1 MQIFTFK
8 VKIVKKDGK
17 HKHQYHIQFL
27 NRNELET
34 WRLTNLMTMIE
45 AAKSFKMSVRIYQGL
60 ATGTQTNMST
70 KCLKIIK
77 DETEHKVDFVEVEND
92 WSI

>member
-1 MQIFTFK
+1 MQMFTFK

-17 HKHQYHIQFL
+17 HKCQYDIQFL

-45 AAKSFKMSVRIYQGL
+45 AAKCFKMSVRTYQGL
-60 ATGTQTNMST
+60 ATGTQKNMST
-70 KCLKIIK
+70 KSLKIIK
-77 DETEHKVDFVEVEND
+77 HETEHKVDFVELPNVT
-92 WSI
+92 

>member
-1 MQIFTFK
+1 MQMFTFK

-17 HKHQYHIQFL
+17 HKCQYHIQFL
-27 NRNELET
+27 NRNELEK

-45 AAKSFKMSVRIYQGL
+45 AAKCFKMSMRTYQGL
-60 ATGTQTNMST
+60 ASGTQKNMAT

-77 DETEHKVDFVEVEND
+77 NDTEHKVDFVELPNVT
-92 WSI
+92 

>member
-1 MQIFTFK
+1 M
-8 VKIVKKDGK
+8 
-17 HKHQYHIQFL
+17 L
-27 NRNELET
+27 
-34 WRLTNLMTMIE
+34 
-45 AAKSFKMSVRIYQGL
+45 VRIYQGL

-92 WSI
+92 